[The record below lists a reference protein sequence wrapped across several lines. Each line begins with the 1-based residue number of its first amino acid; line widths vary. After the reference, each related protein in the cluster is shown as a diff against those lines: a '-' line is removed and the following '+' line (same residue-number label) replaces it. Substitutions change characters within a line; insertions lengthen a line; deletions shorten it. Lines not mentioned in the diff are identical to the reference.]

1 MEQNKNYFHMD
12 VEIFWSTVACKRLFD
27 FFSGPQLVVHA
38 YGIDFRG
45 VDIIRGYGVTHVP
58 MVPGR

>member
-1 MEQNKNYFHMD
+1 MD
-12 VEIFWSTVACKRLFD
+12 MKIFWLIVTCSKIYLNY
-27 FFSGPQLVVHA
+27 FSGPQLVVHA